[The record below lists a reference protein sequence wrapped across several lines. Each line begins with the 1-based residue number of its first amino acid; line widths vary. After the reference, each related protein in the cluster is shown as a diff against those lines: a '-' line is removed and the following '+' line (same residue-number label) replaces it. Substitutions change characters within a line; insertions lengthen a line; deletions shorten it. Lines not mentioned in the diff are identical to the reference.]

1 MTELNAFYA
10 GLVSIMILMGLS
22 KYREFKTLKERV
34 GLSTGKNVDYLHYI
48 IGDFHFFL
56 ILVTQIVLFFLMNYS
71 NYHYQSV
78 KIENGE
84 KDVDIYEGITTQIVL
99 LIRYVAYFM
108 VVMDVFFPKGD

>member
-1 MTELNAFYA
+1 
-10 GLVSIMILMGLS
+10 MILMGLS

-71 NYHYQSV
+71 NYHYIST
-78 KIENGE
+78 KIEKG
-84 KDVDIYEGITTQIVL
+84 DDSTSIYEGLLTQIVL

-108 VVMDVFFPKGD
+108 VVMNVFFPKGDQKL